1 MLGNPRLR
9 SLATAQAARHGHAYG
24 NVYTLVLGDKILG
37 NIRAV
42 AFDDAGYE
50 AAERGWLK
58 DTDFGKKA
66 AIVGPTTVTGVR
78 ITPDGRP
85 SFTRLLK
92 SDEDAAK
99 AVAGRV
105 KNPKGPKKNPS
116 IREAQAAEQI
126 LGWDA
131 TCDIVGSGGLSG
143 ASGYNLARLVA
154 AAKKEDRKTF
164 DKLVRISAS
173 YDRKANPV
181 PFAPGTH
188 VQIRKDYWTGLGIR
202 DGIVEGHTGT
212 FAGYNHRTY
221 WRKADGS
228 LHDIDTRALEPVRKS
243 NPSWK
248 PVGPRPLGDG
258 AWSRGAWRIEL
269 ADRHYL
275 RKGVQYDLFHHDTF
289 VNTFKTRAAAEKVAA
304 AKRTP

>member
-24 NVYTLVLGDKILG
+24 SVYTLVLGNKILG

-78 ITPDGRP
+78 ITHDGRP
-85 SFTRLLK
+85 SFTRLPK

-105 KNPKGPKKNPS
+105 KNPKGAKKNPT

-126 LGWDA
+126 LGSDFGFVRYLGHRIESFMPKKDQRWVIDQMMA
-131 TCDIVGSGGLSG
+131 TEIPQAMEMLQRAMQGALST
-143 ASGYNLARLVA
+143 
-154 AAKKEDRKTF
+154 E
-164 DKLVRISAS
+164 
-173 YDRKANPV
+173 P
-181 PFAPGTH
+181 
-188 VQIRKDYWTGLGIR
+188 
-202 DGIVEGHTGT
+202 
-212 FAGYNHRTY
+212 
-221 WRKADGS
+221 
-228 LHDIDTRALEPVRKS
+228 RA
-243 NPSWK
+243 
-248 PVGPRPLGDG
+248 PRP
-258 AWSRGAWRIEL
+258 SRGMARSMAS
-269 ADRHYL
+269 AD
-275 RKGVQYDLFHHDTF
+275 
-289 VNTFKTRAAAEKVAA
+289 
-304 AKRTP
+304 

>member
-24 NVYTLVLGDKILG
+24 SVYTLVLGNKILG

-78 ITPDGRP
+78 ITHDGRP
-85 SFTRLLK
+85 SFTRLPK

-105 KNPKGPKKNPS
+105 KNPKGAKKNPT

-131 TCDIVGSGGLSG
+131 TCDIVGDGGLSG

-154 AAKKEDRKTF
+154 RAKKEDRKTF

-181 PFAPGTH
+181 SFAPGTR
-188 VQIRKDYWTGLGIR
+188 VQLRSDHWTGLGAR
-202 DGIVEGHTGT
+202 SGVVEGTTGS
-212 FAGYNHRTY
+212 FANYSHRTY
-221 WRKADGS
+221 VRFDDGTYV
-228 LHDIDTRALEPVRKS
+228 DVDTKALEPVRKS
-243 NPSWK
+243 NPWK
-248 PVGPRPLGDG
+248 PVGTRPLGDG
-258 AWSRGAWRIEL
+258 AWQKGAWRIEL

-289 VNTFKTRAAAEKVAA
+289 VKTFKTCAAAEKAAA
-304 AKRTP
+304 AKRKP